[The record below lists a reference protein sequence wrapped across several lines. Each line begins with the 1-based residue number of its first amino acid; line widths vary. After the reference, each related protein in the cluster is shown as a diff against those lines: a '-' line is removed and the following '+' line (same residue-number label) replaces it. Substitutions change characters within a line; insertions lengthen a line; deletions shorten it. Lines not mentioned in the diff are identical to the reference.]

1 GTILILYFAICYPV
15 SKLSTYLENRWR
27 N

>member
-1 GTILILYFAICYPV
+1 LYFAICYPV